1 MAGGGVIFALTGH
14 IVEETYQ
21 GGSLKQTL
29 TSSVPSQPARGQM
42 VSFSEEWDSRFAI
55 EKYQQKLKENVE
67 ERGAVGSRYV

>member
-1 MAGGGVIFALTGH
+1 
-14 IVEETYQ
+14 
-21 GGSLKQTL
+21 
-29 TSSVPSQPARGQM
+29 M